1 MRNNIRKCKLIQ
13 EVLGKPGHLTV
24 FDALFSLKT
33 IIPITKSIKQVCVQL
48 PTCADNVALP
58 AFAAARRAAA
68 PCCCGAGRAAIDRY
82 LLPAGPTAAN
92 LPHAAA
98 AGEWDRRTGTV
109 PFHRP
114 CAAYYTG
121 SANNSKIATD
131 LCFCTRYPQISVKI
145 KPRLIKY
152 LCKRYCA
159 FSAFTL
165 LVGRQEEHPACK
177 N

>member
-1 MRNNIRKCKLIQ
+1 MGNNIGKCKLIQ
-13 EVLGKPGHLTV
+13 EVLGKTGHLTV

-48 PTCADNVALP
+48 PTCAENVALP

-68 PCCCGAGRAAIDRY
+68 PCCCDAGRAAIDRY

-92 LPHAAA
+92 LP
-98 AGEWDRRTGTV
+98 DTV

-114 CAAYYTG
+114 CSAYCAG

-131 LCFCTRYPQISVKI
+131 LCFRIRYPQISVKI

>member
-1 MRNNIRKCKLIQ
+1 MFSFLRALTTWHCPHLLLRA
-13 EVLGKPGHLTV
+13 VLRP
-24 FDALFSLKT
+24 
-33 IIPITKSIKQVCVQL
+33 
-48 PTCADNVALP
+48 
-58 AFAAARRAAA
+58 RAATTPA
-68 PCCCGAGRAAIDRY
+68 VQQSIDISFPPGPQQQTCHTLLQRANGTDSRM
-82 LLPAGPTAAN
+82 
-92 LPHAAA
+92 
-98 AGEWDRRTGTV
+98 DTV

-114 CAAYYTG
+114 CSAYCAG

-131 LCFCTRYPQISVKI
+131 LCFRTRYPQISVKI

>member
-1 MRNNIRKCKLIQ
+1 MHCSALKPSFPSQSLLNKSVFSFLRALTTWHCPHLLLHA
-13 EVLGKPGHLTV
+13 VLRP
-24 FDALFSLKT
+24 
-33 IIPITKSIKQVCVQL
+33 
-48 PTCADNVALP
+48 
-58 AFAAARRAAA
+58 RAAA
-68 PCCCGAGRAAIDRY
+68 TPAVQQSIDISN
-82 LLPAGPTAAN
+82 PPGPQQQT
-92 LPHAAA
+92 
-98 AGEWDRRTGTV
+98 RRTPYRFIDPVPHTV
-109 PFHRP
+109 H
-114 CAAYYTG
+114 AG

-131 LCFCTRYPQISVKI
+131 LCFRTRYPQISVKI

>member
-68 PCCCGAGRAAIDRY
+68 APAVQQSIDISYPPGLQQQTCRTLLQRANGTDS
-82 LLPAGPTAAN
+82 
-92 LPHAAA
+92 
-98 AGEWDRRTGTV
+98 RTDTV

-114 CAAYYTG
+114 CSTYCAG

-131 LCFCTRYPQISVKI
+131 LCFRTRYPQISVKI